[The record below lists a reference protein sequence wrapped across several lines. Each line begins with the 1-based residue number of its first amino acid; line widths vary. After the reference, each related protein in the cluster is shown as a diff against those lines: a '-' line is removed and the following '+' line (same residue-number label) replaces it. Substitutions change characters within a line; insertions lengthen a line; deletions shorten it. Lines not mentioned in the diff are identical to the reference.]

1 MSTLIY
7 PSLNLKD
14 SHFKAFKISDDFIP
28 QTQSH
33 TFKSEL
39 FLKEVDEYLSLYPHT
54 QHIDICLHDLNGHIR
69 GKRIDVKSLKN
80 LSNGCYFPLSV
91 YAMSLD
97 GKVIEETGLGKYIG
111 EPDRLCLPILGSLQ
125 PNALSPELNAQL
137 YLSMQEEDGS
147 DCRYEPRNIL
157 KKLLNQLH
165 ANNYFPIMAAELEFY
180 LFSPQHQSETCIEN
194 QCFDIDAPN
203 NYQQVLDEVEKAAL
217 LQSIEITAI
226 VAESSL
232 GQYEL
237 NLQHS
242 HDILKLCDQI
252 NALKRIVKQVARKHD
267 LTACFMAKPN
277 LAKAGSGMHF
287 HMSMLNQYH
296 QNIFSSE
303 VEKDELSAKLLSA
316 ISGLIELM
324 PASMAILA
332 PNINSYRRFKIGHHV
347 PLEANWDTNNRNVA
361 IRIPCSDVQN
371 QRLEYRVAGADCNP
385 YLVTATIL
393 AGASYGLSHKLPL
406 PKPAHLL
413 KFPDEHILLANN
425 QPEALKI
432 FKGSL
437 ILKGYLGA
445 DFVEHWYTV
454 KQAEYQSIYSQMTE
468 AEQHWDI

>member
-1 MSTLIY
+1 
-7 PSLNLKD
+7 
-14 SHFKAFKISDDFIP
+14 
-28 QTQSH
+28 
-33 TFKSEL
+33 
-39 FLKEVDEYLSLYPHT
+39 
-54 QHIDICLHDLNGHIR
+54 
-69 GKRIDVKSLKN
+69 
-80 LSNGCYFPLSV
+80 
-91 YAMSLD
+91 
-97 GKVIEETGLGKYIG
+97 
-111 EPDRLCLPILGSLQ
+111 
-125 PNALSPELNAQL
+125 
-137 YLSMQEEDGS
+137 
-147 DCRYEPRNIL
+147 
-157 KKLLNQLH
+157 
-165 ANNYFPIMAAELEFY
+165 
-180 LFSPQHQSETCIEN
+180 
-194 QCFDIDAPN
+194 
-203 NYQQVLDEVEKAAL
+203 
-217 LQSIEITAI
+217 
-226 VAESSL
+226 
-232 GQYEL
+232 
-237 NLQHS
+237 
-242 HDILKLCDQI
+242 
-252 NALKRIVKQVARKHD
+252 
-267 LTACFMAKPN
+267 MAKPN

-296 QNIFSSE
+296 ENIFSSE
-303 VEKDELSAKLLSA
+303 VEKDKLSAKLLSA

-413 KFPDEHILLANN
+413 KFQDEHILLANN

-445 DFVEHWYTV
+445 EFVEHWYTV

>member
-7 PSLNLKD
+7 PNLNLQN

-28 QTQSH
+28 QTQSQ
-33 TFKSEL
+33 TFNSEL

-125 PNALSPELNAQL
+125 PSALSPELNAQL

-147 DCRYEPRNIL
+147 DCCYEPRNIL

-165 ANNYFPIMAAELEFY
+165 ANNYFPVMAAELEFY
-180 LFSPQHQSETCIEN
+180 LFSPHHQFETSSEN

-226 VAESSL
+226 VAESSP

-237 NLQHS
+237 
-242 HDILKLCDQI
+242 
-252 NALKRIVKQVARKHD
+252 
-267 LTACFMAKPN
+267 
-277 LAKAGSGMHF
+277 
-287 HMSMLNQYH
+287 
-296 QNIFSSE
+296 
-303 VEKDELSAKLLSA
+303 
-316 ISGLIELM
+316 
-324 PASMAILA
+324 
-332 PNINSYRRFKIGHHV
+332 
-347 PLEANWDTNNRNVA
+347 
-361 IRIPCSDVQN
+361 
-371 QRLEYRVAGADCNP
+371 
-385 YLVTATIL
+385 
-393 AGASYGLSHKLPL
+393 
-406 PKPAHLL
+406 
-413 KFPDEHILLANN
+413 
-425 QPEALKI
+425 
-432 FKGSL
+432 
-437 ILKGYLGA
+437 
-445 DFVEHWYTV
+445 
-454 KQAEYQSIYSQMTE
+454 
-468 AEQHWDI
+468 